1 MPYGAKLT
9 LTAVGSMN
17 QNTGRKA
24 LIAVVPVTAP
34 TSELSVSDGRPISDE
49 SLTGDRGSR

>member
-49 SLTGDRGSR
+49 SLTGDRDSR